1 MPTPPSDDTLKK
13 MVRNALDAT
22 CLPPLPK
29 PQPGAVRLVL
39 VAEVFPDKGNALVA
53 SAFTPVLTAPAQ
65 DWLKAAAA
73 KLEEGIAQYI
83 HGFRYDKTWH
93 DLHGEE
99 AKK

>member
-39 VAEVFPDKGNALVA
+39 VAEVFPDKGAALVA

-65 DWLKAAAA
+65 DWLKAAAT
-73 KLEEGIAQYI
+73 KLEEGVAQYI
-83 HGFRYDKTWH
+83 QGFRYNETWH
-93 DLHGEE
+93 KLNGKE
-99 AKK
+99 KKQ